1 MNTLLLIN
9 GPNLNLLGSRE
20 PDTYGSVTLKS
31 IEAECAAM
39 AQLEGFKLTSFQSNS
54 EHEIVD
60 KIQSAPAE
68 KVAYIIINPAAFTHT
83 SVAIRDSLLAVAIPF
98 IEIHISNI
106 AARESFRTHSYFSD
120 VAEGTICG
128 FGIYGYTLAVKAAM
142 NKLGK

>member
-20 PDTYGSVTLKS
+20 PDTYGSVTLKK
-31 IEAECAAM
+31 IEADCAEL
-39 AQLEGFKLTSFQSNS
+39 AQLEGFTLTSFQSNS

-60 KIQSAPAE
+60 KIQSAAAD
-68 KVAYIIINPAAFTHT
+68 KVDYIIINPAAFTHT
-83 SVAIRDSLLAVAIPF
+83 SIAIRDSLLAVAIPF

-106 AARESFRTHSYFSD
+106 AARESFRNNSYFSD

-128 FGIYGYTLAVKAAM
+128 IP
-142 NKLGK
+142 